1 MRRPFVFLLLFCAAF
16 QGAKSQNVPL
26 EHWETHFNYLSAKQ
40 VIQVNDAVFCASN
53 NGLFSV
59 KISDKQI
66 KTWSKSDGLNDS
78 GIASMAF
85 DKELNVLLLAYKSG
99 NVDLVYMNSASLPD
113 RIVNWPVLIQ
123 STDLPEHPNIK
134 RVVFHD
140 KLAFLCTSF
149 GIVVLNMQNQQVDET
164 YRYIGTN
171 GAEVSVNDISIT
183 ADSLYAVTS
192 QGMLAVSMS
201 PQVNRQDFAN
211 WKTISGPG
219 KAQDVAAF
227 GLQVYAGFV
236 GKGIYKRKGGAW
248 EAVFPSGS
256 TNYAMSVSSE
266 ELVATL
272 DDRIIVLNQKEAVET
287 ITSPLFKATRNA
299 LQSSLGKF
307 WVADAQNGLL
317 HNVDAAFQSLTPA
330 QGDTTIAPRTDST
343 IIDLNGLNWAKL
355 PDYLGGGILV
365 KNAENQQRVL
375 TTNVGSGTL
384 PSMTI
389 NSLALG
395 TEGYV
400 WFASDRGV
408 GYFAPDDI
416 LSGARV
422 DAILPIFGQRKLFA
436 NEKCTAIATEPG
448 NRKWIGTRNGLY
460 LFNED
465 GTELIQ
471 KFTASNS
478 PLPSDSITAL
488 QFEAEKGIL
497 YIDTPNGMASYRST
511 SSASAESL
519 SSVTI
524 FPNPV
529 HPGYAGM
536 VGIKGLIDKCTVKIT
551 ELSGRLIYE
560 TKSQGGTASWNLNDY
575 NGRRAKGGIYMVLI
589 VAQDGS
595 EKYAGK
601 LAVID

>member
-1 MRRPFVFLLLFCAAF
+1 MKRPVVFMLLFCAAF
-16 QGAKSQNVPL
+16 HFAAGQNVPL

-40 VIQVNDAVFCASN
+40 VIQVNETVFCASE

-59 KISDKQI
+59 NVGDQQI
-66 KTWSKSDGLNDS
+66 KIWSKSDGLNDS
-78 GIASMAF
+78 GIARMAF
-85 DKELNVLLLAYKSG
+85 DKTLNLLLLAYKSG
-99 NVDLVYMNSASLPD
+99 NVDLVYMNSESLPD

-123 STDLPEHPNIK
+123 NTDIPDHPNI
-134 RVVFHD
+134 RQVVFHD
-140 KLAFLCTSF
+140 KSAFLCTNF
-149 GIVVLNMQNQQVDET
+149 GIVVLDIQNLEVEET

-171 GAEVSVNDISIT
+171 GAEVAVRDISFT

-192 QGMLAVSMS
+192 QGLLAVSMS
-201 PQVNRQDFAN
+201 PKVNRQDFAN
-211 WKTISGPG
+211 WKIVAGPG
-219 KAQDVAAF
+219 KPTAVAAF
-227 GLQVYAGFV
+227 ESQVFAGFI
-236 GKGIYKRKGGAW
+236 GKGLYKKEGGAW
-248 EAVFPSGS
+248 KSVFASAS
-256 TNYAMSVSSE
+256 KHYSLNVTNDA
-266 ELVATL
+266 LIGTL
-272 DDRIIVLNQKEAVET
+272 DDRIIVLDKNGKVEPF
-287 ITSPLFKATRNA
+287 TSPLFDSTQDA
-299 LQSSLGKF
+299 LQRSQGKF
-307 WVADAQNGLL
+307 WVADSQNGLL
-317 HNVDAAFQSLTPA
+317 HNANATFQSFTPA
-330 QGDTTIAPRTDST
+330 QGDTAIAPRTDSS
-343 IIDLNGLNWAKL
+343 IIDLNGLTWARL
-355 PDYLGGGILV
+355 PDYLGGGIIV

-384 PSMTI
+384 PSMAI

-408 GYFAPDDI
+408 GYFVPDDI
-416 LSGARV
+416 LGGARA
-422 DAILPIFGQRKLFA
+422 DAILPVFGQRKLFA

-465 GTELIQ
+465 ATELVQ
-471 KFTASNS
+471 KFTASDS
-478 PLPSDSITAL
+478 PLPSDSIIAL
-488 QFEAEKGIL
+488 QFEAETGML
-497 YIDTPNGMASYRST
+497 YIDTPNGMVSYRST
-511 SSASAESL
+511 SSASAEKL
-519 SSVTI
+519 SAVTI

-529 HPGYAGM
+529 HPGYAGTI
-536 VGIKGLIDKCTVKIT
+536 GIKGLIDKCTVKIT

-595 EKYAGK
+595 EKFAGK